1 MTSVTGNDSG
11 SNGSIG
17 VGRPRSRFRF
27 IIDRTIDTYPDTLP
41 RYTYLGITVAITV
54 VLYYLYFVEGA
65 VLPLLLPYYHMSFLY
80 FMTLVVIGNLAAAVT
95 AIVGGLSD
103 KIGRVNLT
111 LYGVL
116 ATALLQLFAIPNI
129 HSELGFAIAYTAI
142 GFAEG
147 LVLVST
153 PALIRDFSP
162 QIGRASAMGFWTLG
176 PVLGSLAATLVAEH
190 TLMHL
195 HPWQDQFIISGIV
208 ALVVFAI
215 TFIGLRELS
224 PGLRDQL
231 MVSEKERALV
241 QSRAKGIDIDES
253 LKSPIRTMLKWD
265 LIVSSIGISTFLLIY
280 YAAVTVFTLYFVVVF
295 GQTTSNANGI
305 NTWYW
310 AFDAGALIVF
320 GILSD
325 KLRVRKPFMLVGA
338 VGMIIATLIFI
349 SKTHAPTTGYYTL
362 VWIVIL
368 IGFFDAMAYVA
379 WMASYTEAVEE
390 KNPALAATGLA
401 VWGWI
406 LRVIIAISFLVM
418 PQVISSASTIVD
430 NNAAATNLQALNVA
444 SPYVA
449 SHKPAPPA
457 VLAGLRATNQSYGR
471 AMAAYL
477 ATPSSVHTVDILNT
491 LNLAA
496 PYANAKKPAPPS
508 VVAQLRATG
517 EPYGLALADY
527 IGSNYNFSAVPHPL
541 FDQLLGLSSFVGA
554 ATDVETG
561 KPVPASITAKIES
574 YSPQLAALLAS
585 QQQLAT
591 TQPGI
596 FNQLNGLN
604 LFSSAAAGLQAG
616 RPVSAAT
623 VAKIKSYSPQLAAL
637 LVAAEKII
645 PAKKH
650 SPNQWETW
658 WWVCLGGQVLF
669 LILLFT
675 TKGRWSPRAA
685 KKDFEEYE
693 KKIDTELAKLGTTG
707 AEV

>member
-1 MTSVTGNDSG
+1 MTSVTGESTIGTNKSSG
-11 SNGSIG
+11 
-17 VGRPRSRFRF
+17 RFRF
-27 IIDRTIDTYPDTLP
+27 IIDRTMDTYPDPLP
-41 RYTYLGITVAITV
+41 RYVYLGITVAITI

-95 AIVGGLSD
+95 ALVGGLSD
-103 KIGRVNLT
+103 KVGRVNLT
-111 LYGVL
+111 IYGVL

-162 QIGRASAMGFWTLG
+162 QMGRASAMGFWTLG

-190 TLMHL
+190 TLAHL

-215 TFIGLRELS
+215 TFIALRELS

-231 MVSEKERALV
+231 MVSEKERSLV
-241 QSRAKGIDIDES
+241 QARAKGIDIEGS
-253 LKSPIRTMLKWD
+253 IKSPIRTMFKWD

-280 YAAVTVFTLYFVVVF
+280 YAAVTVFTLYFVVIY

-349 SKTHAPTTGYYTL
+349 SKVHAPSTGYYTL

-401 VWGWI
+401 VWGWT
-406 LRVIIAISFLVM
+406 LRIIIAISFLVM
-418 PQVISSASTIVD
+418 PQVISTASTLVD
-430 NNAAATNLQALNVA
+430 NNTAATNLQALNAA
-444 SPYVA
+444 SSYVA
-449 SHKPAPPA
+449 SHKSAPPS
-457 VLAGLRATNQSYGR
+457 VLAALRATNEPYGK

-477 ATPSSVHTVDILNT
+477 ATPNSVKTVDTLNI
-491 LNLAA
+491 LNLAS
-496 PYANAKKPAPPS
+496 PYANAKKSAPPS
-508 VVAQLRATG
+508 VVAELKATG

-527 IGSNYNFSAVPHPL
+527 IGSNYNLSAVPSPL
-541 FDQLLGLSSFVGA
+541 FNQLLGLVSFSGA
-554 ATDVETG
+554 AADVETG
-561 KPVPASITAKIES
+561 KPVPPAVAAKIKS
-574 YSPQLAALLAS
+574 DSPQLATLLAN
-585 QQQLAT
+585 QQQLAAT
-591 TQPGI
+591 EPGI
-596 FNQLNGLN
+596 FNQLNALN
-604 LFSSAAAGLQAG
+604 LFSTAASGLQAG
-616 RPVSAAT
+616 KPVSPAV
-623 VAKIKSYSPQLAAL
+623 VANIKSYSPQLATL

-669 LILLFT
+669 LVLMFT
-675 TKGRWSPRAA
+675 IKGRWSPRAA
-685 KKDFEEYE
+685 RKDFEEYE
-693 KKIDTELAKLGTTG
+693 KRIDAELAKLHATS
-707 AEV
+707 A